1 MQWCRNWYRYVYKV
15 IPVVKKSD
23 AVVEN
28 HVCISFGKFE
38 HIKVFSILVLS
49 RGVPVVKKSDAVV
62 KNSVYISNV
71 KFGL

>member
-1 MQWCRNWYRYVYKV
+1 M
-15 IPVVKKSD
+15 VKKVD

-28 HVCISFGKFE
+28 HVYISLGKFE
-38 HIKVFSILVLS
+38 HIKVFLILVLS
-49 RGVPVVKKSDAVV
+49 RGVPVVKKGDAVV